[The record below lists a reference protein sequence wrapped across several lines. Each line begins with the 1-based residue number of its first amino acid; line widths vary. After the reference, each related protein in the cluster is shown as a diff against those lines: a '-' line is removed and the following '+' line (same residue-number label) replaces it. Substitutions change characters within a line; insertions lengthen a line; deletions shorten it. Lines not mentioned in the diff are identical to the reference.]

1 MLRQCYNY
9 NVVNMNNKGFT
20 LIELLAVV
28 AIIGLLGTV
37 ATISLT
43 KTHQNINQNSC
54 NEFVKEIEEVAC
66 VYANKYDKE
75 MVCDNHICEPLKVE
89 YLINE
94 GLIQS
99 EIDTCT
105 GKEIDKNATVSVA
118 WDDEGEKSC
127 HYNGVRTYAR

>member
-1 MLRQCYNY
+1 M
-9 NVVNMNNKGFT
+9 
-20 LIELLAVV
+20 ELLAVI

-43 KTHQNINQNSC
+43 KTHQNINQDSC
-54 NEFVKEIEEVAC
+54 NEFVKEIEDAAC
-66 VYANKYDKE
+66 VYVNKYDKE
-75 MVCDNHICEPLKVE
+75 IVCDHNSCEPVKVE

-105 GKEIDKNATVSVA
+105 GKEIDKNATVSIT
-118 WDDEGEKSC
+118 WNEEGEKNC
-127 HYNGVRTYAR
+127 HYNGERVYAR